1 MKHLKKFNES
11 IKRKDIKE
19 VIDEILDNLSSRK
32 FVLILCGGIFSHFFN
47 IYTNKKLTY
56 TPCYVLVKNK

>member
-19 VIDEILDNLSSRK
+19 VIDEILNFILIHRNINGYIENC
-32 FVLILCGGIFSHFFN
+32 VLH
-47 IYTNKKLTY
+47 
-56 TPCYVLVKNK
+56 